1 MGIIDRLKKVLN
13 RIADINMNDFDMNT
27 KLQELELDSLERIDV
42 VMNIEEEFDISIDD
56 DIFEKFESVKDL
68 VEALNENTK

>member
-68 VEALNENTK
+68 VEVLNENTK